1 MYEKDCGNFLE
12 LENVATVFW
21 LVMPIVRSESDV
33 SEELGFIFM
42 LEELSKQEV
51 GVIRCLPCLEYQNY

>member
-1 MYEKDCGNFLE
+1 MYEKGCGKFLE
-12 LENVATVFW
+12 LEDVTAVFW
-21 LVMPIVRSESDV
+21 LVMPIVRRESDV

-42 LEELSKQEV
+42 VEELSKQEV